1 MKSVPLA
8 PSTEN
13 FFTLQSLPFSEA
25 GVIRLEE
32 GKATSDSPECHADK
46 NQTLLLIEGELVV
59 EVENAGQKIHAGA
72 TLTVPAGVKHR
83 FINCGRIAALAFT
96 VMV

>member
-1 MKSVPLA
+1 MDSIPL
-8 PSTEN
+8 SQSMEN
-13 FFTLQSLPFSEA
+13 FFMLQSHPLSQA
-25 GVIRLEE
+25 GVIRLET

-59 EVENAGQKIHAGA
+59 EVGNAGQRIRAGS

-96 VMV
+96 VIA